1 MANPFEDKQNTTGG
15 KAGYNAFE
23 ELSSEKAYD
32 DQTLSDNPGDSGR
45 PFPVESPAPSYVEQ
59 RRAIQGVDFI
69 KPQLEKFENLKKTC
83 EATDDFFER
92 EYIDKIN
99 GKKSEIVGIMAEA
112 FAAITT
118 TDPPVN
124 QRLILPGATAP
135 TTGIVYQSGIGSV
148 SYATDTTDPA
158 GDIPIF
164 GAKGQ
169 IFPDILAAFH
179 YPALSNG
186 SHGDTDLPLANGTF
200 IRVSGTSG
208 IGGSGE
214 YKDKT
219 LGIGQTVYHSG
230 DDNDYAGAVGVVTSQ
245 TSLYNGSAIG
255 NFYFFGGAAPN
266 NIGENID
273 VVLPN
278 YLGNGATGAS
288 SSISDLIDQINDRR
302 ASLRVRIGP
311 PQIDNPAGINTL
323 RSSKLQEELNV
334 WYNEAGNR
342 TKNIQDFQGGIDSL
356 VGNATSISAYNG

>member
-135 TTGIVYQSGIGSV
+135 ETGVVYQAGIGSV
-148 SYATDTTDPA
+148 QYATDSSTDPETL
-158 GDIPIF
+158 IF
-164 GAKGQ
+164 GAKGV

-179 YPALSNG
+179 YPDLSNQNFDG
-186 SHGDTDLPLANGTF
+186 LPGGDSGTF
-200 IRVSGTSG
+200 IRVSRTVTASG
-208 IGGSGE
+208 F
-214 YKDKT
+214 YATNT
-219 LGIGQTVYHSG
+219 LGIGETVYHSG
-230 DDNDYAGAVGVVTSQ
+230 DNNGEDPIAAAYAGAVGVVTSQ
-245 TSLYNGSAIG
+245 GSLG
-255 NFYFFGGAAPN
+255 NFYFFGGTVTN
-266 NIGENID
+266 DIGANID
-273 VVLPN
+273 VVRA
-278 YLGNGATGAS
+278 GSS
-288 SSISDLIDQINDRR
+288 SSITALIQDIDDLRK
-302 ASLRVRIGP
+302 SLRVAIGP
-311 PQIDNPAGINTL
+311 PQISNQAGINTL
-323 RSSKLQEELNV
+323 RNSKLREE
-334 WYNEAGNR
+334 R
-342 TKNIQDFQGGIDSL
+342 TVYYDREGARTDNIYPYESDMDALTGQ
-356 VGNATSISAYNG
+356 VTAISAYNG